1 MLQSAGGSSAAGI
14 AVFSKFSNAK
24 RECGNFRR
32 SLLQK
37 EKDMAAITAA
47 LERERE
53 EMAGT
58 VPGTRDAVIALA
70 NGVYPVSSCVA

>member
-1 MLQSAGGSSAAGI
+1 M
-14 AVFSKFSNAK
+14 
-24 RECGNFRR
+24 
-32 SLLQK
+32 LQK
-37 EKDMAAITAA
+37 EKDMAAITGA

-58 VPGTRDAVIALA
+58 VPGTRELAIALA